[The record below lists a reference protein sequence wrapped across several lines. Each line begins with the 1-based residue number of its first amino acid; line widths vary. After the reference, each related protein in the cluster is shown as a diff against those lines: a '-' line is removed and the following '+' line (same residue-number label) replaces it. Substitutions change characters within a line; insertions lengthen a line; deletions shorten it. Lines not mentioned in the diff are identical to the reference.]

1 MLPFTVFVALLIF
14 AFGLC
19 MFVLHSTHPKDVEGS
34 FGTLQEA
41 LFTTVSAWLVARTTR
56 VFNRAHIL
64 TFHRRPLYPMALFPP
79 LFSCCQ
85 YLLAL
90 FGEADSTLDRGHF
103 SWRLPVGRAGCMHG
117 SVLHRPFS

>member
-1 MLPFTVFVALLIF
+1 LPTLVDRIFFFRGHERLASLVEMIKHIILDMLPFTVFVALLIF

-64 TFHRRPLYPMALFPP
+64 TFHRRPLYPNGFIPTIVFVLSVSP
-79 LFSCCQ
+79 
-85 YLLAL
+85 
-90 FGEADSTLDRGHF
+90 GVVWRG
-103 SWRLPVGRAGCMHG
+103 R
-117 SVLHRPFS
+117 